1 MLAQQLRKINL
12 MVVSHGI
19 QSRGK
24 NMAADLVLDYSL
36 SCATW
41 ICFYLLGYS
50 I

>member
-1 MLAQQLRKINL
+1 MFAEQFRKLNL
-12 MVVSHGI
+12 MVGGHVI

-24 NMAADLVLDYSL
+24 NMSAVLVLDYLL

-41 ICFYLLGYS
+41 ICFYLMLYS